1 MPKRSRRPSSPSSDI
16 DGSALVESLLGGWR
30 ALARLDVDGFAL
42 LRSRGVTS
50 RANSI
55 VPIDPPAEPA
65 ALAAAVERLEG
76 LAEAAGQTPTFR
88 LFTAPRLEHGPLREL
103 LLARGYVPEGHTL
116 VQQREL
122 PAAGTAPHPGARILV
137 GGPDEDWL
145 AASWRLSPRPEEGA
159 RETTRDLMAG
169 TPAVYVSL
177 PSAEGAAN
185 AAVGRAALVTQ
196 GRRTVAVLDAIA
208 VDPAHRREGWAAPS
222 SAPCSRSRPSRAPAT
237 LCSRSRSTTPQ
248 RAPSTG
254 ARASAPVASTT
265 TSAAAERTDGPGA
278 GAPRPR
284 LSPCLR
290 SDETTSHASPTSH
303 GSSSPMRRSTACPA
317 SSTPSWTLSPP
328 CPRSPRP
335 TSPQPATPSP

>member
-42 LRSRGVTS
+42 LRSRGVTR

-76 LAEAAGQTPTFR
+76 LAEAAGQAPTFR

-145 AASWRLSPRPEEGA
+145 AASWRLSPRSEEGA

-177 PSAEGAAN
+177 PSADGAAN

-208 VDPAHRREGWAAPS
+208 VDPAHRRQGLGRAVVDSLLALASVQGAGHALLEVEEHNAA
-222 SAPCSRSRPSRAPAT
+222 
-237 LCSRSRSTTPQ
+237 
-248 RAPSTG
+248 
-254 ARASAPVASTT
+254 ARALY
-265 TSAAAERTDGPGA
+265 RGA
-278 GAPRPR
+278 GFRAGGEYHY
-284 LSPCLR
+284 LR
-290 SDETTSHASPTSH
+290 R
-303 GSSSPMRRSTACPA
+303 G
-317 SSTPSWTLSPP
+317 
-328 CPRSPRP
+328 
-335 TSPQPATPSP
+335 

>member
-1 MPKRSRRPSSPSSDI
+1 MPKRSRRPTSRSSPSSSYSDI

-42 LRSRGVTS
+42 LRSRGVTR

-88 LFTAPRLEHGPLREL
+88 LFTAPRLEHGPLWEL

-137 GGPDEDWL
+137 GAPDEDWL

-177 PSAEGAAN
+177 PSADGAAD

-208 VDPAHRREGWAAPS
+208 VDPAHRRHGLGRAVVGSLLALAAVQG
-222 SAPCSRSRPSRAPAT
+222 AGHALLEVEERNAA
-237 LCSRSRSTTPQ
+237 
-248 RAPSTG
+248 
-254 ARASAPVASTT
+254 ARALY
-265 TSAAAERTDGPGA
+265 RGA
-278 GAPRPR
+278 CFHAGGEYHY
-284 LSPCLR
+284 LR
-290 SDETTSHASPTSH
+290 RA
-303 GSSSPMRRSTACPA
+303 
-317 SSTPSWTLSPP
+317 
-328 CPRSPRP
+328 
-335 TSPQPATPSP
+335 

>member
-1 MPKRSRRPSSPSSDI
+1 MPKRSRRPASRSSPSSSYSDI

-42 LRSRGVTS
+42 LRSRGVTR

-76 LAEAAGQTPTFR
+76 LAEAAGQAPNFR
-88 LFTAPRLEHGPLREL
+88 LFTAPRLEHGSLREL

-137 GGPDEDWL
+137 GAPDEDWL
-145 AASWRLSPRPEEGA
+145 AAAWHLSPRPEEGA

-169 TPAVYVSL
+169 TPAVYLSL
-177 PSAEGAAN
+177 PSAAGAAD

-208 VDPAHRREGWAAPS
+208 VDPAHRRQGLGRAVVGSLLALAAVQG
-222 SAPCSRSRPSRAPAT
+222 AGHALLEVEEHNA
-237 LCSRSRSTTPQ
+237 
-248 RAPSTG
+248 A
-254 ARASAPVASTT
+254 ARALY
-265 TSAAAERTDGPGA
+265 RGA
-278 GAPRPR
+278 GFRAGGEYHY
-284 LSPCLR
+284 LR
-290 SDETTSHASPTSH
+290 R
-303 GSSSPMRRSTACPA
+303 G
-317 SSTPSWTLSPP
+317 
-328 CPRSPRP
+328 
-335 TSPQPATPSP
+335 